1 MIDNLVKLTSAKLG
15 FYGILYAAKVDDGDV
30 LSIGI
35 EALAEMYN
43 RMECAE
49 RLEFEQF
56 VMDTGRK
63 MNEPPESTYSM
74 IQSIKRLAGYRRMD
88 DGSEWDNILREM
100 S

>member
-35 EALAEMYN
+35 DALVEMYN

-49 RLEFEQF
+49 RLEFEKF
-56 VMDTGRK
+56 IVDTGWK
-63 MNEPPESTYSM
+63 MNESPESIFFV
-74 IQSIKRLAGYRRMD
+74 IQSIKHLAGYRRMD
-88 DGSEWDNILREM
+88 DGSEWDDILREM